1 MKVHHVEKLEEVWSS
16 EPSEYKYVTL
26 ELLFDRDPVVVIN
39 RENGL
44 ENLEVELF
52 GPIPNGT
59 MMYKLPLDQLI
70 DALIDARDGMKESKW
85 REQPE

>member
-1 MKVHHVEKLEEVWSS
+1 MKVHRVKQLEQVWSS
-16 EPSEYKYVTL
+16 APSEYDYVTF

-52 GPIPNGT
+52 GPTPHGT
-59 MMYKLPLDQLI
+59 MTYKLPLDQLI
-70 DALIDARDGMKESKW
+70 DALIDARDAMNKSDW
-85 REQPE
+85 RESPT